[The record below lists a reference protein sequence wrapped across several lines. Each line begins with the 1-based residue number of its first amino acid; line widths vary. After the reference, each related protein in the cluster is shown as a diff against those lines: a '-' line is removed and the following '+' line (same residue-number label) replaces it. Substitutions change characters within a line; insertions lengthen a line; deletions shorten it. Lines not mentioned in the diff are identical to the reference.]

1 MNIAF
6 TAAGPGWDDPMDA
19 RFGRARYLLVHDED
33 TGTLTVHDN
42 AAVSDE
48 AHGAG
53 PRTAAVLLG
62 LGAQVLVTG
71 NGPGGNAARALAGR
85 GVAVFVG
92 AGDLTV
98 KQAYEAY
105 QEGTLTALPGADA

>member
-1 MNIAF
+1 MKIAF
-6 TAAGPGWDDPMDA
+6 TAAGPDWDDPMDA

-33 TGTLTVHDN
+33 SGALTIHDN

-71 NGPGGNAARALAGR
+71 NGPGGNAARALSGR

-98 KQAYEAY
+98 KQAYAAY
-105 QEGTLTALPGADA
+105 RQGTLTALPGDDA